1 MFGSVFFRASEMWP
15 KALPDALPSFDV
27 LVLETGQWRLLR
39 LPAVNTG
46 YVSPGLWAR
55 KVCEIFD
62 DFLNIC
68 GLVLYKMLYIK

>member
-1 MFGSVFFRASEMWP
+1 MFGSVFFRASEIWP

-27 LVLETGQWRLLR
+27 LVLETDWWRRLR

-46 YVSPGLWAR
+46 YSSPGLLAR

-62 DFLNIC
+62 NFF
-68 GLVLYKMLYIK
+68 